1 MKDNLNNPSKIA
13 VHRTHVLPIILM
25 ALLILIS
32 LSLSAYSIYQIIQ
45 IKKRAKNLESQ
56 VTQLLST
63 QTADFTKKTQ
73 PVTSDEL
80 DNEQDQVSSV
90 SQLAVV
96 IDENLS
102 NETDWQ
108 TYSSASY
115 GFSFNYPPDY
125 IVKQSEIE
133 FSGKKYPIVKIMD
146 PKTGLELLLDFKLE
160 FGLTELG
167 FHTNTYNQLASE
179 PNMIRVLQNSYDWIY
194 YQRSKLPRCM
204 PEKGGFNS
212 VPDGTDGILCYDVNF
227 PNNWYYSLH
236 KASHEQFSAEEIKL
250 FEDIFK
256 IFDQIVLSLKFA
268 S

>member
-1 MKDNLNNPSKIA
+1 
-13 VHRTHVLPIILM
+13 M

-125 IVKQSEIE
+125 IVQQS
-133 FSGKKYPIVKIMD
+133 
-146 PKTGLELLLDFKLE
+146 T
-160 FGLTELG
+160 
-167 FHTNTYNQLASE
+167 
-179 PNMIRVLQNSYDWIY
+179 
-194 YQRSKLPRCM
+194 
-204 PEKGGFNS
+204 
-212 VPDGTDGILCYDVNF
+212 
-227 PNNWYYSLH
+227 
-236 KASHEQFSAEEIKL
+236 
-250 FEDIFK
+250 
-256 IFDQIVLSLKFA
+256 
-268 S
+268 